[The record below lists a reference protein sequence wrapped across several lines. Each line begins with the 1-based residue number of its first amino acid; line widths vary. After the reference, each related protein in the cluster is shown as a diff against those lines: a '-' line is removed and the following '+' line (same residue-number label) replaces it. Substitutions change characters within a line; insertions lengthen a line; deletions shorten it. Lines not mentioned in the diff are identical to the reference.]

1 MEDEKFYHIL
11 YADDVR
17 LNSLAA
23 QIYGKVTENLT
34 EEEQRE
40 DVIESV
46 TGVDVK
52 LLQHNR
58 VATVNKATKQSTY
71 YTVRDALY
79 FDILNELGIN
89 PSEPEEFSQSIVD
102 GEIHVL
108 SGSMKISG
116 SSVISPV
123 VEMMRE
129 VLPNIRK
136 NPALV
141 GMKFDNKMR
150 QQLDS
155 LKQVVEILP
164 KIPMPTVL
172 RLYTSNNAVISGPI
186 EDTAARLN
194 MGNMMLLFKG
204 QLPFDWSVVG
214 YLYPAQNCGE
224 SSVVHSDFLD
234 IMGKSISEFGNLFI
248 PHSDAIM
255 FPLLILR

>member
-23 QIYGKVTENLT
+23 QIYGEVTENLT

-40 DVIESV
+40 DVTESV
-46 TGVDVK
+46 LGVDVK

-58 VATVNKATKQSTY
+58 GATVNKATKQSTY

-116 SSVISPV
+116 SSVISPIV
-123 VEMMRE
+123 NMMQEM
-129 VLPNIRK
+129 LPYVKK
-136 NPALV
+136 NPVLFGAKNDK
-141 GMKFDNKMR
+141 GMR
-150 QQLDS
+150 QQLDN
-155 LKQVVEILP
+155 LKSMVELLP
-164 KIPMPTVL
+164 KIPMPTIFSL
-172 RLYTSNNAVISGPI
+172 QTSNNAVISGPI
-186 EDTAARLN
+186 YDASARID
-194 MGNMMLLFKG
+194 MSNMMLLFKG
-204 QLPFDWSVVG
+204 QLPFSSCVIG
-214 YLYPAQNCGE
+214 YLYPSHTCKDAAAL
-224 SSVVHSDFLD
+224 SSSFLD
-234 IMGKSISEFGNLFI
+234 IIGKSMSEFGNLFI
-248 PHSDAIM
+248 PQSNAIM
-255 FPLLILR
+255 FPLLIMR